1 MTRPRRP
8 SRSRST
14 GQSWA
19 SPPLAFPGDAAAAV
33 AERAYSHVGEFV
45 ADVRRW
51 GVGGVAALAVY
62 LAPIAVWLVAFAFIH
77 DLIPVSRKPSINVTL
92 LPAIDEVCGWSY
104 RWFAAPTA
112 VALDVLAAVP
122 YTIHAVVPL
131 FYAPFLLGRSRS
143 PARLGT
149 FAFTLGCMN
158 IAAVTTHV
166 LFPTAPPWYYDKYG
180 LTPATYA
187 MKGDPAGLSRLD
199 TRVGSTF
206 FHAMYHDGGKVVF
219 GSWPSLHG
227 AWPYLM
233 AIFAPTAGSRGGQTI
248 AWLYVALVWWAA
260 LYLQHHWFV
269 DLLGGALYAEVAYH
283 MVGRPR
289 AEVAAAA
296 AAAASTAAAGGSRW
310 SAWWSGGGA
319 GGGGGGGGGL
329 PGGGDPRL
337 ATTDED
343 ADDGAALLPL
353 STDSDGPGRV

>member
-8 SRSRST
+8 SRSRSASR
-14 GQSWA
+14 SWA
-19 SPPLAFPGDAAAAV
+19 SPALVSPGDDVAAAATERSYASV
-33 AERAYSHVGEFV
+33 ADFV

-51 GVGGVAALAVY
+51 GVGGLAALAAY
-62 LAPIAVWLVAFAFIH
+62 LAPVAVWLVAFAFIH

-92 LPAIDEVCGWSY
+92 LPAIDAAFGWSY
-104 RWFAAPTA
+104 RWFATPTGL
-112 VALDVLAAVP
+112 ALDVLAAVP

-131 FYAPFLLGRSRS
+131 FYAPFLLARCRS

-199 TRVGSTF
+199 ARAGGSF

-233 AIFAPTAGSRGGQTI
+233 AIFAPTSAGRTGQAV
-248 AWLYVALVWWAA
+248 AWAYVALVWWAA

-283 MVGRPR
+283 LVGRPR

-296 AAAASTAAAGGSRW
+296 AAAAATA
-310 SAWWSGGGA
+310 
-319 GGGGGGGGGL
+319 
-329 PGGGDPRL
+329 
-337 ATTDED
+337 
-343 ADDGAALLPL
+343 
-353 STDSDGPGRV
+353 V